1 MKKKITFL
9 LMFVLSLSMVSAQGT
24 FRFGTSATPEGKTLL
39 VDSKGLILDG
49 KHIIPVMGEIHYSR
63 VPESEWRREIR
74 KMKAGGINIIS
85 TYIFW
90 IHHEPEEGKWNWSG
104 NHNLRCFVRICAE
117 ENVMLV
123 LRLGPFCHGEVY
135 QGGIPSWVHEKAG
148 QNPKYKIRA
157 RTPGFLEDCTELYN
171 TIFAQ
176 VNGLLW
182 KDGGP
187 VVGVQIENESR
198 GPWDYLEA
206 LKNIAVKAGFD
217 VPFYTRTG
225 WPALRGKEVFGQ
237 LLPLYGDY
245 ADGFW
250 DRKLEDMP
258 GSYAD
263 AFIMRD
269 KRMSSAIA
277 TETFSKEEL
286 SEDSP
291 SLSSKLSY
299 PYFTCELG
307 GGMMPAYHRR
317 ININGKELKPLVIC
331 KLGSGS
337 NLPGYYMYHGGTN
350 PYNPLHTMG
359 ETQASP
365 GTNHNDLPHMTYDFQ
380 APLGEVGQVFE
391 TPFHEGRFI
400 HQMLTDW
407 GSELLQMNVDSLS
420 RHYARRGAFEF
431 YNDYVRIKN
440 ESGTSHVTFKDYRAE
455 GATIDWTAVEP
466 FCKVDDLIYFIEIK
480 GKKPQISVD
489 GKVYTCKL
497 NKQQKAG
504 KLNVCVLSYEKAK
517 TAYKIDGKLL
527 YAKNGG
533 ILYKSDS
540 CIVEEVWTKSPVI
553 AATVTEV
560 KKADAPRVVP
570 MGRQAVA
577 AQPVEEDFAKAAV
590 YTINYDTSGINNYD
604 NLFLR
609 INYRGDVARV
619 YADGRLVADNF
630 WNGKEMW
637 VRMAD
642 LVGKKV
648 ELKILPLRKDAPV
661 YFQKEQKAM
670 IEAAKGDY
678 MLGLDSVEV
687 IERHTLEFND
697 TF

>member
-1 MKKKITFL
+1 MG
-9 LMFVLSLSMVSAQGT
+9 LSFNTVS
-24 FRFGTSATPEGKTLL
+24 
-39 VDSKGLILDG
+39 
-49 KHIIPVMGEIHYSR
+49 
-63 VPESEWRREIR
+63 
-74 KMKAGGINIIS
+74 N
-85 TYIFW
+85 
-90 IHHEPEEGKWNWSG
+90 
-104 NHNLRCFVRICAE
+104 
-117 ENVMLV
+117 
-123 LRLGPFCHGEVY
+123 
-135 QGGIPSWVHEKAG
+135 
-148 QNPKYKIRA
+148 
-157 RTPGFLEDCTELYN
+157 TPGFLEDCTELYN

-225 WPALRGKEVFGQ
+225 WPALRGKEIFGQ

-317 ININGKELKPLVIC
+317 ININGRELKPLVIC

-440 ESGTSHVTFKDYRAE
+440 ESGTSHVTFKDYRTE
-455 GATIDWTAVEP
+455 GATIDWTTVEP
-466 FCKVDDLIYFIEIK
+466 FCKVDDLIYFIEIR

-670 IEAAKGDY
+670 IEATKGDY

-697 TF
+697 AF

>member
-1 MKKKITFL
+1 
-9 LMFVLSLSMVSAQGT
+9 
-24 FRFGTSATPEGKTLL
+24 
-39 VDSKGLILDG
+39 
-49 KHIIPVMGEIHYSR
+49 
-63 VPESEWRREIR
+63 
-74 KMKAGGINIIS
+74 
-85 TYIFW
+85 
-90 IHHEPEEGKWNWSG
+90 
-104 NHNLRCFVRICAE
+104 
-117 ENVMLV
+117 
-123 LRLGPFCHGEVY
+123 
-135 QGGIPSWVHEKAG
+135 
-148 QNPKYKIRA
+148 
-157 RTPGFLEDCTELYN
+157 
-171 TIFAQ
+171 
-176 VNGLLW
+176 
-182 KDGGP
+182 
-187 VVGVQIENESR
+187 
-198 GPWDYLEA
+198 
-206 LKNIAVKAGFD
+206 
-217 VPFYTRTG
+217 
-225 WPALRGKEVFGQ
+225 
-237 LLPLYGDY
+237 
-245 ADGFW
+245 
-250 DRKLEDMP
+250 
-258 GSYAD
+258 
-263 AFIMRD
+263 
-269 KRMSSAIA
+269 
-277 TETFSKEEL
+277 
-286 SEDSP
+286 
-291 SLSSKLSY
+291 
-299 PYFTCELG
+299 
-307 GGMMPAYHRR
+307 
-317 ININGKELKPLVIC
+317 
-331 KLGSGS
+331 
-337 NLPGYYMYHGGTN
+337 
-350 PYNPLHTMG
+350 
-359 ETQASP
+359 
-365 GTNHNDLPHMTYDFQ
+365 MTYDFQ

-440 ESGTSHVTFKDYRAE
+440 ESGTSHVTFKDYRTG
-455 GATIDWTAVEP
+455 GATIDWTTVEP
-466 FCKVDDLIYFIEIK
+466 FCKVDDLIYFIEIR

-697 TF
+697 AF

>member
-1 MKKKITFL
+1 MYGKNLKLVLMVMLLLVSKSTFSQVTERERPKEWSQLVKGARFMDRFLPMKGNQ
-9 LMFVLSLSMVSAQGT
+9 LSSDT
-24 FRFGTSATPEGKTLL
+24 WGTSDVRPRY
-39 VDSKGLILDG
+39 VDN
-49 KHIIPVMGEIHYSR
+49 
-63 VPESEWRREIR
+63 
-74 KMKAGGINIIS
+74 GIEDRI
-85 TYIFW
+85 
-90 IHHEPEEGKWNWSG
+90 WS
-104 NHNLRCFVRICAE
+104 
-117 ENVMLV
+117 
-123 LRLGPFCHGEVY
+123 
-135 QGGIPSWVHEKAG
+135 
-148 QNPKYKIRA
+148 
-157 RTPGFLEDCTELYN
+157 
-171 TIFAQ
+171 
-176 VNGLLW
+176 
-182 KDGGP
+182 
-187 VVGVQIENESR
+187 
-198 GPWDYLEA
+198 
-206 LKNIAVKAGFD
+206 
-217 VPFYTRTG
+217 
-225 WPALRGKEVFGQ
+225 
-237 LLPLYGDY
+237 
-245 ADGFW
+245 
-250 DRKLEDMP
+250 
-258 GSYAD
+258 
-263 AFIMRD
+263 
-269 KRMSSAIA
+269 
-277 TETFSKEEL
+277 
-286 SEDSP
+286 
-291 SLSSKLSY
+291 
-299 PYFTCELG
+299 
-307 GGMMPAYHRR
+307 
-317 ININGKELKPLVIC
+317 
-331 KLGSGS
+331 
-337 NLPGYYMYHGGTN
+337 
-350 PYNPLHTMG
+350 
-359 ETQASP
+359 
-365 GTNHNDLPHMTYDFQ
+365 
-380 APLGEVGQVFE
+380 
-391 TPFHEGRFI
+391 
-400 HQMLTDW
+400 
-407 GSELLQMNVDSLS
+407 
-420 RHYARRGAFEF
+420 

-440 ESGTSHVTFKDYRAE
+440 ESGTSHVTFKDYRTG
-455 GATIDWTAVEP
+455 GATIDWTTVEP
-466 FCKVDDLIYFIEIK
+466 FCKVDDLIYFIEIR

-504 KLNVCVLSYEKAK
+504 KLNVCVLSYEKGK

-697 TF
+697 AF

>member
-1 MKKKITFL
+1 M
-9 LMFVLSLSMVSAQGT
+9 
-24 FRFGTSATPEGKTLL
+24 
-39 VDSKGLILDG
+39 
-49 KHIIPVMGEIHYSR
+49 
-63 VPESEWRREIR
+63 
-74 KMKAGGINIIS
+74 
-85 TYIFW
+85 
-90 IHHEPEEGKWNWSG
+90 
-104 NHNLRCFVRICAE
+104 
-117 ENVMLV
+117 
-123 LRLGPFCHGEVY
+123 
-135 QGGIPSWVHEKAG
+135 
-148 QNPKYKIRA
+148 
-157 RTPGFLEDCTELYN
+157 
-171 TIFAQ
+171 
-176 VNGLLW
+176 
-182 KDGGP
+182 
-187 VVGVQIENESR
+187 
-198 GPWDYLEA
+198 
-206 LKNIAVKAGFD
+206 
-217 VPFYTRTG
+217 
-225 WPALRGKEVFGQ
+225 
-237 LLPLYGDY
+237 PLYGDY

-359 ETQASP
+359 ETQSSP

-440 ESGTSHVTFKDYRAE
+440 ESGTSHVTFKDYRTE
-455 GATIDWTAVEP
+455 GATIDWTTVEP
-466 FCKVDDLIYFIEIK
+466 FCKVDGLIYFIEIR

-670 IEAAKGDY
+670 IEATKGDY